1 MKTSTVVTVS
11 AATLVSAGVAYALYF
26 DYRRRNDATFRKTL
40 RKQSKKASKAAAGAK
55 GGDSASGSAG
65 SIPRTPAERAA
76 AIDRAYAEIKRA
88 DKEDAPKDYAS
99 VRSYFDHQVGLGET
113 LTAAGPEAHYDAAI
127 AFVKALRVY
136 IEPLELLEIYGKALN
151 KDVYAIV
158 MELIAK
164 DMIENTAGGAA
175 SGSAAAAS
183 SKLGDIDS
191 DEPTTKSTSAPSP
204 APAATTSTSA
214 SAPTTDT
221 PAASSS
227 AESPSASADAPT
239 QAPTES
245 VLEADTAPTSSTQT
259 ATSSSDEM
267 MGSTTGPASTTSSQE
282 WDAISAS
289 SAIGHNSSQPAATT
303 PSTSTPSDSTQT
315 PAATTEVPSAVEESI
330 APAQA
335 PTPSASHAA
344 EPVLSEVDVEA
355 EQDQPQQDEE
365 VPAPAPELEEL
376 EPDAIGEESVADPP
390 EVAPP
395 TPAAAPAPAPAPAP
409 PANVFPAFE
418 TAAPSFAEV
427 AAHATEEEQEEEKV
441 EEESVPS
448 TSESWASVQPP
459 SSIPKSPSGGNRDAP
474 RWS

>member
-183 SKLGDIDS
+183 SKLGDIDG
-191 DEPTTKSTSAPSP
+191 DESTTKSTSTPSP

-221 PAASSS
+221 PAASSLTEP
-227 AESPSASADAPT
+227 ASASADAPT

-245 VLEADTAPTSSTQT
+245 VLESDTAPTSSTQT
-259 ATSSSDEM
+259 ATSSSDDM

-289 SAIGHNSSQPAATT
+289 SAIGHNSSQPAPT

-315 PAATTEVPSAVEESI
+315 PAATEVPSAVEESI
-330 APAQA
+330 APAPAPAQAQA
-335 PTPSASHAA
+335 PTPSASHTA

-395 TPAAAPAPAPAPAP
+395 TPAAAPAPAP
-409 PANVFPAFE
+409 PANVFPASE

-427 AAHATEEEQEEEKV
+427 AAHATEEEK